1 MTPQGAYGMG
11 TIPSHMAYSVREV
24 SALLGLSPAQIRTYA
39 EKGFLEPARGPAGE
53 MQFGFHDL
61 VLLRTASELSAANI
75 PQRKVLRVL
84 ERLREQLPSGRSLT
98 AVRITADGDN
108 VIVRD
113 GGTVWN
119 PESGQSLFDFS
130 VADLAAQTA
139 PIVLRAVEEA
149 REDQETTAEHWFDLA
164 CELEMSSIESAK
176 DAYERA
182 LEADPHHADAHVN
195 LGRLL
200 HEQGATADAERHYRA
215 AVEADPE
222 HNTAAFNLGVAL
234 EDLGRID
241 DALAAYAK
249 AIALD
254 PDNADAHYNLAGIYE
269 QRGDKQAALRH
280 LKVYRTLV
288 AS

>member
-1 MTPQGAYGMG
+1 
-11 TIPSHMAYSVREV
+11 MAYSVREV
-24 SALLGLSPAQIRTYA
+24 SALLGLSPAQIRTFA
-39 EKGFLEPARGPAGE
+39 EKGFLDAARGPGGE
-53 MQFGFHDL
+53 LQFGFHDL

-75 PQRKVLRVL
+75 PQRKVVRAL

-98 AVRITADGDN
+98 AVRITADGDD

-113 GGTVWN
+113 GDAVWN
-119 PESGQSLFDFS
+119 PVSGQSLFDFS

-139 PIVLRAVEEA
+139 PLVHRAAEQA
-149 REDQETTAEHWFDLA
+149 REEDTTADHWYELA
-164 CELEMSSIESAK
+164 CELELTSIDSAK
-176 DAYERA
+176 EAYVHA
-182 LEADPHHADAHVN
+182 IEADPHHADAHVN

-200 HEQGATADAERHYRA
+200 HEQGATAAAEKHYRA
-215 AVEADPE
+215 AVDANPAHD
-222 HNTAAFNLGVAL
+222 TAAFNLGVAL

-241 DALAAYAK
+241 DAIAAYTN

-269 QRGDKQAALRH
+269 QRGEKQAALRH

>member
-1 MTPQGAYGMG
+1 M
-11 TIPSHMAYSVREV
+11 SYSVREV
-24 SALLGLSPAQIRTYA
+24 SALLGLSPAQIRAYA
-39 EKGFLEPARGPAGE
+39 EKGFLQPERGPRGE

-75 PQRKVLRVL
+75 SPRKVQRVL

-98 AVRITADGDN
+98 AVRITADGDR

-113 GGTVWN
+113 GESVWN

-130 VADLAAQTA
+130 VADLAAKTA
-139 PIVLRAVEEA
+139 PLVHRAAREA
-149 REDQETTAEHWFDLA
+149 REQETTAEQWFELA
-164 CELEMSSIESAK
+164 CELEMSSIDEAK

-182 LEADPHHADAHVN
+182 LHADPRHSDAHVN

-200 HEQGATADAERHYRA
+200 HEQGATAAAEAHYRA

-222 HNTAAFNLGVAL
+222 HETAAFNLGVAL
-234 EDLGRID
+234 EDLDRIE
-241 DALAAYAK
+241 DAAAAYAT

-280 LKVYRTLV
+280 LKVYRALT
-288 AS
+288 A